1 MQVYENHRSEYIK
14 DRLIDRVEQLISKIE
29 YPWHSRPIHS
39 ADLVACNKGLQ
50 H

>member
-1 MQVYENHRSEYIK
+1 MQIYENHRSEYIE
-14 DRLIDRVEQLISKIE
+14 DSLIDRVQQRISKVE

-39 ADLVACNKGLQ
+39 ADLVAGNKGLQ